1 MAILVFTVTNELS
14 FDQRMQRICNSL
26 AKTGHQVWLIGRR
39 MKDNPPLETCSF
51 QQVRLNCFSLKGPLF
66 YIEFNIRL
74 FFYLLFKKT
83 DLICAIDLD
92 TILACY
98 FASSIKGCKRVY
110 DAHEYFTE
118 QKEVAT
124 RPQIKR
130 IWLAIERFALPKFKW
145 GYSVNQ
151 WIADALNC
159 RYNTAFQV
167 VRNLPLYYPLP
178 DVPES
183 EKFILYQGAVNEGR
197 CFEQLIPAMQW
208 VHANLVIYGTG
219 NFINQTKSIIYNE
232 LLDNKIS
239 IFNPVSPLALRNIT
253 CTASIG
259 ITLFDDQGL
268 SQVHSLANR
277 FFDYIMAG
285 IPQLCV
291 NFPEYQALNQQYEV
305 ALLISDTQPQTIADA
320 LNKLLTN
327 HVLYE
332 RLRKNCLEA
341 RKLLNWDKEET
352 HLLAYYQHILQK
364 AIE

>member
-1 MAILVFTVTNELS
+1 MS
-14 FDQRMQRICNSL
+14 Y
-26 AKTGHQVWLIGRR
+26 
-39 MKDNPPLETCSF
+39 NPPLESRSF
-51 QQVRLNCFSLKGPLF
+51 QQVRLNCFSRKGPIF
-66 YIEFNIRL
+66 YLEFNIRL
-74 FFYLLFKKT
+74 FLYLLFKKT

-130 IWLAIERFALPKFKW
+130 IWLAIERFAVPKYQW
-145 GYSVNQ
+145 GYSVNH
-151 WIADALNC
+151 WIAEALNSN
-159 RYNTAFQV
+159 YNTAFQV
-167 VRNLPLYYPLP
+167 VRNLPLLYPLP
-178 DVPES
+178 ETAKS
-183 EKFILYQGAVNEGR
+183 EIFILYQGAVNEGR
-197 CFEQLIPAMQW
+197 CFEQLIPAMKW
-208 VHANLVIYGTG
+208 VDAKLIIYGKG
-219 NFINQTKSIIYNE
+219 NFINQTKSIIYKE
-232 LLDNKIS
+232 LLEHKVQVNKPIS
-239 IFNPVSPLALRNIT
+239 PAVLRGIT

-291 NFPEYQALNQQYEV
+291 NFPEYQALNEQYEV
-305 ALLISDTQPQTIADA
+305 ALLISDTQPQTIAAA
-320 LNKLLTN
+320 LNKLLGD

-341 RKLLNWDKEET
+341 RKEWNWETEET
-352 HLLAYYQHILQK
+352 HLIAYYHQILQ
-364 AIE
+364 